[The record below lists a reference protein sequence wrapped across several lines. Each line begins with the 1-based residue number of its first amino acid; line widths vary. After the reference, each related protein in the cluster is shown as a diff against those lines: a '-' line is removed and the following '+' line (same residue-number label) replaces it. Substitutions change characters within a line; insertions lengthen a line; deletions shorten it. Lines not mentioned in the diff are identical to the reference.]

1 MAWSRCSCFRLCAL
15 LCVSCDVAG
24 AVYALWSFRW
34 CGLLLLVASRSGSMA
49 HASAS
54 SHFEHLRRRLGDDAS
69 DHQVRCLRRGVFCC
83 ILRVALQNY
92 VSTFRD
98 IAAADP
104 EQKIQALDPAAVRF
118 LMTSDR
124 LVQEAVMLESH
135 HEGHFGVQCL
145 ACSARLCVLVSVFSG
160 TLRRCSRPTSFA

>member
-1 MAWSRCSCFRLCAL
+1 M
-15 LCVSCDVAG
+15 
-24 AVYALWSFRW
+24 
-34 CGLLLLVASRSGSMA
+34 ASRSGSMA

-54 SHFEHLRRRLGDDAS
+54 LHFGHLRRRLGDGAS

-104 EQKIQALDPAAVRF
+104 KIRALDPEVVHL